1 MIDEKTLRNME
12 RYGGSFVKALA
23 HLYKC
28 ADPFNK
34 KKLEKVFKEY
44 FEEYKN
50 WPPGGG
56 RMSRVVEVRACCTV
70 CEHFYIDWKT
80 GEMVCEIHGK
90 VPGLHWLC
98 VCDRFEL
105 WDKLKPKEVEE

>member
-12 RYGGSFVKALA
+12 RYGGSFVKTLA
-23 HLYKC
+23 HLYRC

-50 WPPGGG
+50 WPQG
-56 RMSRVVEVRACCTV
+56 
-70 CEHFYIDWKT
+70 
-80 GEMVCEIHGK
+80 
-90 VPGLHWLC
+90 
-98 VCDRFEL
+98 
-105 WDKLKPKEVEE
+105 VEE